1 MKDLENRRFIVWSS
15 GIRRGISKIVPVVA
29 ILLAWESWVRI
40 FEVPAYFLP
49 PVSTILLKL
58 GQLLLGD
65 ELIVHTLYTGY
76 RSLLGIFVGATMGV
90 VIGFMMAWY
99 RYAEEGLDFIIAAT
113 YPLPKVALIP
123 LLMVWLGLGEAP
135 ILAMSVMGVV
145 YPVIVHTVAGAKN
158 IDPLLI
164 RAARDL
170 GATDRQLFREVMLP
184 GSLPMIFAGL
194 KLGAGIAFVLVVAA
208 EMVIGKYGLGN
219 VLAEAA
225 AILHLDVVFAT
236 LLELCV
242 IGILLFMLVDFLER
256 VTVPWHSKIRKPG

>member
-1 MKDLENRRFIVWSS
+1 MKHLENRRFIVWST
-15 GIRRGISKIVPVVA
+15 GIRRGIAKIVPVAA
-29 ILLAWESWVRI
+29 ILLVWESWVRI
-40 FEVPAYFLP
+40 FHVPAYFLP
-49 PVSTILLKL
+49 PVSTILVKL
-58 GQLLLGD
+58 GQLVLGG
-65 ELIVHTLYTGY
+65 ELIVHTLYTIY
-76 RSLLGIFVGATMGV
+76 RSLLGIFIGATMGV
-90 VIGFMMAWY
+90 IIGFMMAWY

-145 YPVIVHTVAGAKN
+145 YPVIINTVAGAKN

-194 KLGAGIAFVLVVAA
+194 KLGAGIAFILVVAA

-219 VLAEAA
+219 VIAEAA

-242 IGILLFMLVDFLER
+242 IGILLFMLVDFVER
-256 VTVPWHSKIRKPG
+256 ITVPWHSKVRKAG

>member
-1 MKDLENRRFIVWSS
+1 MKDLKEHRFIAWCSR
-15 GIRRGISKIVPVVA
+15 IRKWIGKIIPLTVFLV
-29 ILLAWESWVRI
+29 AWELWVRI

-49 PVSTILLKL
+49 PVSVILMKL
-58 GQLLLGD
+58 GKLLFSG
-65 ELIVHTLYTGY
+65 ELTVHTFYTVY
-76 RSLLGIFVGATMGV
+76 RSLLGIFLGGMMGV
-90 VIGFMMAWY
+90 IIGFMMAWY
-99 RYAEEGLDFIIAAT
+99 RYADEGFDFIIAAT

-135 ILAMSVMGVV
+135 ILAMSVMGVI
-145 YPVIVHTVAGAKN
+145 YPVIVNTVAGAKN

-194 KLGAGIAFVLVVAA
+194 KLGAGIAFVLVVAS
-208 EMVIGKYGLGN
+208 EMVIGKLGLGN
-219 VLAEAA
+219 IIAESA

-242 IGILLFMLVDFLER
+242 IGILLFILVDFLER
-256 VTVPWHSKIRKPG
+256 IAVPWHSKIRKAG

>member
-1 MKDLENRRFIVWSS
+1 MNHLKDRRFIAWCS
-15 GIRRGISKIVPVVA
+15 GIRSGIAKIVPVTA
-29 ILLAWESWVRI
+29 FLLAWELWVRI
-40 FEVPAYFLP
+40 FDVPAYFLP
-49 PVSTILLKL
+49 PVSVILAKL
-58 GQLLLGD
+58 GKLLLSG
-65 ELIVHTLYTGY
+65 ELIVHTFYTVY
-76 RSLLGIFVGATMGV
+76 RSLLGIFVGGMMGV
-90 VIGFMMAWY
+90 IIGFMMAWY
-99 RYAEEGLDFIIAAT
+99 RYADEGLDFIIAAT

-145 YPVIVHTVAGAKN
+145 YPVIVNTVAGAKN

-170 GATDRQLFREVMLP
+170 GATDRQLFWDVMLP

-208 EMVIGKYGLGN
+208 EMVIGKLGLGN
-219 VLAEAA
+219 IIAEAA

-256 VTVPWHSKIRKPG
+256 IAVPWHSKVRQAG

>member
-1 MKDLENRRFIVWSS
+1 MNHPKDRRFITWCS
-15 GIRRGISKIVPVVA
+15 GIRSGIAKTVPVTA
-29 ILLAWESWVRI
+29 FLLAWELWVRI
-40 FEVPAYFLP
+40 FDVPAYFLP
-49 PVSTILLKL
+49 PVSVILVKL
-58 GQLLLGD
+58 GKLLLSG
-65 ELIVHTLYTGY
+65 ELLVHTFYTVY
-76 RSLLGIFVGATMGV
+76 RSLLGILVGGMMGV
-90 VIGFMMAWY
+90 MIGFMMAWY
-99 RYAEEGLDFIIAAT
+99 RYADEGLDFIIAAT

-145 YPVIVHTVAGAKN
+145 YPVIVNTVAGAKN

-208 EMVIGKYGLGN
+208 EMVIGKMGLGN
-219 VLAEAA
+219 IIAEAA

-256 VTVPWHSKIRKPG
+256 VAVPWHLKVRKAG